1 MKKLSQ
7 LSDFNHPS
15 IIQKSIELT
24 QKSQNEEEKVRNI
37 FFFVRDDIQ
46 FGFPD
51 NGDFVTASETIEL
64 GYGQCNTKST
74 LFLALCKASNI
85 NARIHFSLIKKEI
98 QRGLIT
104 GLLYRLIPKH
114 ISHSW
119 IEIMLNDRWVK
130 IDSFINDK
138 AFYEAGKALLK
149 KNQWDTGFSV
159 ACSKNASSID
169 LNLSDPKFVQMDAV
183 TQDHGV
189 YDEPILYYNTSQY
202 KNRPNPLS
210 LLIYKL
216 LIKSVNNRV
225 KSMRDS
231 SDCKNGVRNAC
242 CQYCI

>member
-1 MKKLSQ
+1 MKKMSQ
-7 LSDFNHPS
+7 LSDFDHPS
-15 IIQKSIELT
+15 VIQKAKELT
-24 QKSQNEEEKVRNI
+24 QKACNEEEKIRNI
-37 FFFVRDDIQ
+37 FLFVRDDIQ

-51 NGDFVTASETIEL
+51 KGDFVTASETMQL

-85 NARIHFSLIKKEI
+85 KARIHFSLIKKEI

-104 GLLYRLIPKH
+104 GLLYRLIPKN

-119 IEIMLNDRWVK
+119 IEIMLNDRWVR

-138 AFYEAGKALLK
+138 PFYEAGKSMLI
-149 KNQWDTGFSV
+149 KNNWDTGFSV

-169 LNLSDPKFVQMDAV
+169 LDLSDPKFVQMDAV

-189 YDEPILYYNTSQY
+189 YDEPMLYYCTSQY
-202 KNRPNPLS
+202 KNRPNPLT
-210 LLIYKL
+210 LLIYRL

-225 KSMRDS
+225 RMMRES
-231 SDCKNGVRNAC
+231 SVHKHCVC
-242 CQYCI
+242 SVC